1 MKSFFCLINI
11 SLFFFVLSNYKSFA
25 GSNVQF
31 FSGAKV
37 LTLCKDTNA
46 INQSACE
53 GYILG
58 IQDAISSDHLSQFF
72 NLCIPSGITPKDLRL
87 QLINF
92 IEMNPQTINF
102 GGESVV
108 AKSLE
113 LNFKCKN

>member
-1 MKSFFCLINI
+1 MKSLLLLISI
-11 SLFFFVLSNYKSFA
+11 CFTSTTVLNKMSFA

-31 FSGAKV
+31 FSGAKL

-46 INQSACE
+46 ANQFDCE

-58 IQDAISSDHLSQFF
+58 IQDVINSGYLSQFF
-72 NLCIPSGITPKDLRL
+72 NLCIPNGITPKDLRL

-92 IEMNPQTINF
+92 IEVNPQTINF

-113 LNFKCKN
+113 LNFKCKK